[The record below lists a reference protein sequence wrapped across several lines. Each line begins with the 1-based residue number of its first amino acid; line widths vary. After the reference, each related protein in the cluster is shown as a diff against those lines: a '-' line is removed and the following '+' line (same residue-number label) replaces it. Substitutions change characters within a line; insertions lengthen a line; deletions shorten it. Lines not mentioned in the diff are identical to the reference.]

1 MYDDVEVV
9 NYRKTFVPGA
19 VDQDVAERSIR
30 AHNRYPTFFNS
41 PEHIKRVARVHAIV
55 DEFFKTRRAVYENDR
70 EGRHGPFTVIK
81 VERPVFPNHLPKAE
95 RDRLFHDPLRELG
108 VEVKFSTGTNSWL
121 FHVK

>member
-19 VDQDVAERSIR
+19 VDQDVAERSTR
-30 AHNRYPTFFNS
+30 ARNRFPTFFNN
-41 PEHIKRVARVHAIV
+41 PEHLKRVQAVHAIV
-55 DEFFKTRRAVYENDR
+55 DQFFTSRRAVYENDR

-81 VERPVFPNHLPKAE
+81 VERPVFPNHLPKSR
-95 RDRLFHDPLRELG
+95 RDELFHEPLRALG